1 VTGYPRDLAGYG
13 ATPPDPRWPGGA
25 RLALQIAVNYEEGS
39 EWGSLL
45 QSAWRSRRLP
55 PRRRSPPEPAQSDNG
70 TLCHGDGPKDGA
82 TAAEGLRVAYPHRR
96 FHNH

>member
-45 QSAWRSRRLP
+45 QSAWRKRNDCGQRLTLAFTCRRASA
-55 PRRRSPPEPAQSDNG
+55 REPGGQVECAVGQAL
-70 TLCHGDGPKDGA
+70 TIQ
-82 TAAEGLRVAYPHRR
+82 
-96 FHNH
+96 